1 MVKLIVY
8 ITKTIVAILVA
19 LVVASCQYSIDLGD
33 SIKGSGNIISENRPV
48 NGDFTSIEVSR
59 GIDVIV
65 TQSNI
70 NSIEVKADDNI
81 IEHILT
87 DINNSVLTITLDKS
101 VKNLSSK
108 KVYVTLPNIESL
120 RSTSGSS
127 ISSKNTLVVKSIDV
141 KSSSGSEINIDV
153 EAEKII
159 CESSSGSEISVE
171 GKAIKLEASSSS
183 GSEIEAQ
190 NLLANDIIANSSS
203 GSSIELHPI
212 ISLNAKASSGSDI
225 IYFNNPKS
233 LTKKSSSGGSI
244 KST

>member
-33 SIKGSGNIISENRPV
+33 SIKGSGNVISENRPV
-48 NGDFTSIEVSR
+48 NGDFTGIEVSR

-65 TQSNI
+65 SQSNI
-70 NSIEVKADDNI
+70 KSIEVKADDNI
-81 IEHILT
+81 IGHIST
-87 DINNSVLTITLDKS
+87 EIKNSVLTITLDKN

-108 KVYVTLPNIESL
+108 KVFVTLPNFESL
-120 RSTSGSS
+120 RTTSGSS
-127 ISSKNTLVVKSIDV
+127 ISSKNTLVVKSIEV
-141 KSSSGSEINIDV
+141 KSSSGSEINIEV
-153 EAEKII
+153 EAEKIS
-159 CESSSGSEISVE
+159 CESSSGSEIKLE

-190 NLLANDIIANSSS
+190 NLLANDITANSSS

-212 ISLNAKASSGSDI
+212 VSLNAKASSGSDI
-225 IYFNNPKS
+225 TYYNNPKS

-244 KST
+244 KSN

>member
-1 MVKLIVY
+1 MIKLIVY

-33 SIKGSGNIISENRPV
+33 SIKGSGNVISENRPV

-70 NSIEVKADDNI
+70 KSIEVKADDNI
-81 IEHILT
+81 IEHIST
-87 DINNSVLTITLDKS
+87 DINNSILTITLDKS

-153 EAEKII
+153 EAGKII

-225 IYFNNPKS
+225 IYHNNPKS

-244 KST
+244 KSN

>member
-1 MVKLIVY
+1 MIKLIVY
-8 ITKTIVAILVA
+8 ITKIIVAILVA
-19 LVVASCQYSIDLGD
+19 LVVASCQFSFDLGD
-33 SIKGSGNIISENRPV
+33 SIKGSGNVISENRPV

-65 TQSNI
+65 AQSYI
-70 NSIEVKADDNI
+70 KSIEVKADDNI
-81 IEHILT
+81 IEHIST

-108 KVYVTLPNIESL
+108 KVYVSLPNIESL

-127 ISSKNTLVVKSIDV
+127 ISSKNILVVKSIDV

-153 EAEKII
+153 EAEKIN
-159 CESSSGSEISVE
+159 CESSSGSEISLE

-190 NLLANDIIANSSS
+190 NLLVNDIIANSSS

-212 ISLNAKASSGSDI
+212 ISLSAKASSGSDI
-225 IYFNNPKS
+225 VYFNNPKS
-233 LTKKSSSGGSI
+233 LIKKSSSAGSI
-244 KST
+244 KSN

>member
-1 MVKLIVY
+1 MIKLIVY

-19 LVVASCQYSIDLGD
+19 LVVASCQFSFDLGD
-33 SIKGSGNIISENRPV
+33 SIKGSGNVISENRPV

-65 TQSNI
+65 AQSNI
-70 NSIEVKADDNI
+70 KSIEVKADDNI
-81 IEHILT
+81 IEHIST

-108 KVYVTLPNIESL
+108 KVYVSLPNIESL

-190 NLLANDIIANSSS
+190 NLFVNDIIANSSS

-212 ISLNAKASSGSDI
+212 ISLSAKASSGSDI
-225 IYFNNPKS
+225 VYFNNPKS

-244 KST
+244 KSN

>member
-19 LVVASCQYSIDLGD
+19 LVVASCQFSFDLGD
-33 SIKGSGNIISENRPV
+33 SIKGSGNVISENRPV
-48 NGDFTSIEVSR
+48 NGDFTSIEASR

-65 TQSNI
+65 AQSNI
-70 NSIEVKADDNI
+70 KSIEVKADDNI
-81 IEHILT
+81 IEHIST

-120 RSTSGSS
+120 RSSSGSS
-127 ISSKNTLVVKSIDV
+127 ISSKNALVVKSIDV

-159 CESSSGSEISVE
+159 CDSSSGSEISVE
-171 GKAIKLEASSSS
+171 GKAIKLEVSSSS

-203 GSSIELHPI
+203 GSSIEIHPI
-212 ISLNAKASSGSDI
+212 ISLSAKASSGSDI
-225 IYFNNPKS
+225 IYYNNPKS

-244 KST
+244 KSY